1 MEYGGKAGGV
11 EETRELGND
20 RWTREEVVVKDGAEV
35 VEGKEGAWEGRLCE
49 ETERERVD
57 VPVVQKPP
65 SEVATT
71 EDEEGAFTWAPAL
84 GEERRVLGALWG
96 EGREQET
103 AGGQRRGRNG
113 WDEVVG

>member
-1 MEYGGKAGGV
+1 MKRILLQLVDGQPTAFASRG
-11 EETRELGND
+11 
-20 RWTREEVVVKDGAEV
+20 EVKEWWNRKGAE
-35 VEGKEGAWEGRLCE
+35 WEIGVKGRKAVGE